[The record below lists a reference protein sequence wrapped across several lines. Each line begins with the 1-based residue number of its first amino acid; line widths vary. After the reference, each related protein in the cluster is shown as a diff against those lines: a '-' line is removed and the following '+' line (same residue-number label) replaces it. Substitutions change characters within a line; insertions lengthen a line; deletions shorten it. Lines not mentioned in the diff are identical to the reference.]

1 MFKVCNCCKSQYA
14 KPPSKSYKAWQNSK
28 YCSRVCMQI
37 VNPGSFV
44 KGVSSW
50 NKGLKSSPE
59 TKKKISLV
67 QTGRKKSE
75 QSKEKQRQNM
85 LGRKITWA
93 DKISKSSI
101 GKPAT
106 RKGET
111 HWNWKGGKTKEL
123 TKLRN
128 SSQYKRWRK
137 SVFERDEYTCTFCG
151 QKGGWLEAD
160 HIKQFAYYEDLR
172 FDVNNGRTLCVDCHK
187 KTDTYGWKGRVYA

>member
-1 MFKVCNCCKSQYA
+1 MKLSIFTTATN
-14 KPPSKSYKAWQNSK
+14 PS
-28 YCSRVCMQI
+28 SR
-37 VNPGSFV
+37 GD
-44 KGVSSW
+44 
-50 NKGLKSSPE
+50 L
-59 TKKKISLV
+59 
-67 QTGRKKSE
+67 E
-75 QSKEKQRQNM
+75 QPAMKCYTE
-85 LGRKITWA
+85 LA

-137 SVFERDEYTCTFCG
+137 SVFERDEYTCIFCG